1 MSPKDESGNS
11 WIKNSFGKI
20 VSKDNIDSYIEE
32 LDLDSAKE
40 NVTSILNHK
49 KLVDDNKASWQDYFD
64 TCKDGNE
71 YIIDTIK
78 NTDDLSKLTGEDL
91 VAANQ
96 EARASAIAHNEALKQ
111 QTLGAKAAEL
121 GMKALAMAGNMLL
134 SFAASFVVSKV
145 AEKLYATATAAKT
158 AKENSESLATSLSKM
173 QSEYAE
179 NSSKIDELSKK
190 YDELSSGVNDAG
202 LNVSLT
208 SSQYDEYKS
217 VIKQLSEIMPEL
229 TTRFNEQGE
238 AIGFVGGK
246 LKDTKKK
253 YQEYRQDQAINFLGE
268 GKDGKTYDDI
278 VDNLNNQEELGVGQ
292 TLASVFSNLFNSKKG
307 AIESMSN
314 KEKIDKIDKIVD
326 VYNKSANSKE
336 AYDSILENG
345 DISFLSGLL
354 DKSKGEIDD
363 LKDDESKFKDLI
375 KDLVNERKILSSSL
389 ESSANS
395 TKLAMVEVAN
405 SDDEYWSDKLGDT
418 GRSYVSSVLSGIS
431 YDFLNEEELN
441 TKKSQQSFV
450 TNLIDTI
457 KNNKGNV
464 NEAFASL
471 FELNLDDMNID
482 DAREKIQQYC
492 SIIAEVL
499 EISLPQAQ
507 ELLGYDAFFGTAEN
521 YDKVVAYATDGSYKS
536 AKDVKNSKGFD
547 EKQILD
553 LMDKYSI
560 NSDEEIDNFRELLE
574 KSNTISELES
584 KLANK
589 TTSSFKSFKEA
600 WADLDIASEDSGMK
614 DTKQDL
620 LDLAEAGKLTE
631 KTFKEVSGSDTFLD
645 EIGISSKEAVDN
657 INHLVESTKQLSSM
671 KTGISSIREAY
682 STRKDNK
689 NKLGADT
696 LSSMY
701 DTLGIDDWSDK
712 DKKVWTEYKNAAE
725 DTSVSMDE
733 FKKKQDALATSFV
746 NTGNYLGGI
755 TKQSK
760 ERYVAMLKEMGIINA
775 EEVATKAL
783 EVKTKTLKET
793 KDKLGISSKELKSI
807 NLEEADALDDLNLSA
822 EDAGKALYD
831 YMIQKIQCGDIKL
844 DTATECANLYNLALK
859 AGIATN
865 KLRELLNAQIQY
877 NTYERV
883 SSNVKGLQDVINSA
897 DDENKKIT
905 FTTADGDVKEFKN
918 KQSATNQLKGWGTVA
933 KNAKSRAEE
942 NVKKFNKK
950 NKVNLDVDVQTQ
962 KGSSKDKDKNSSSK
976 DKSKST
982 QVIDWI
988 ERRLNRLNSTID
1000 YTTSKLQNMF
1010 TIKQKS
1016 NEIDKQIKTSTKL
1029 INAYGIA
1036 ADKYKKKANQVAKP
1050 STKTVTNSKGKKKKK
1065 KVSGL
1070 SDGLIKNI
1078 QNGKL
1083 KSKSLSKLIATYGED
1098 TAEKIQS
1105 YQDYWD
1111 KYQDALKN
1119 KQDEIAKKRQYQID
1133 QIQLDI
1139 DNSSEISAINDA
1151 KKENAKSANE
1161 KNSILNNEINNLGK
1175 YYEYQKKLVQIQYGK
1190 KSEKA
1195 LNELARLE
1203 EERKKK
1209 LNDIAIEQHQNTVDE
1224 LNRNNDSLEAQKQN
1238 LKTAVEKN
1246 AVIEQQKPIVEKTYA
1261 EQIAI
1266 AKLQYGNNSDEVKK
1280 LQEEQKSK
1288 LNDLAIEQHQN
1299 IVDELDRNNEALEA
1313 QKQNLKT
1320 ASEKNAIVDQQ
1331 KAIAQ
1336 QTYAEQ
1342 IEIAKLQYGDG
1353 SDEVK
1358 KLQEEQ
1364 KSKLADFENEKFENI
1379 QTEYGNWLDMIQ
1391 ARIDGL
1397 DGSISIVEA
1406 KGITA
1411 TQGLYQGKV
1420 AVEKENLSTLQA
1432 EKAALEEQHKST
1444 EVGTALWYSQEKT
1457 LNDVSTAIINA
1468 QKNMIEYRKS
1478 IREANDQVLELK
1490 KSFITLGNIY
1500 LDNFEK
1506 YLSRYSLT
1514 DEDTGGL
1521 TDKGVTALGVYRKQ
1535 SISAGEQQKIDM
1547 DKLNEIEDII
1557 TRYNIYDDT
1566 QKKILLDANN
1576 YDSFAQ
1582 VKEDYEKYAQAVQ
1595 DDISNRIS
1603 AEENIINLMKERY
1616 NAELSYIQKLID
1628 DRKQQLSDE
1637 KDLYDYQKSIQEKVD
1652 NISLLQK
1659 QLDALRNDGSEEAMQ
1674 RRNNIQDQLDNAK
1687 EDLMDVEYDKYIS
1700 DQQNML
1706 DQLSEDYQNLIED
1719 LLKDVDTLLAEGNE
1733 IAKNN
1738 GKNFETAIN
1747 NFADKYN
1754 ETTFTNQQG
1763 DVAKIK
1769 DAVEKEQEDQKAANE
1784 VLSAIE
1790 KIGTVDLDGE
1800 GRKRLVDAENLYKSL
1815 TDAQRK
1821 IVDENPNGLELLNK
1835 KRQEWEALQ
1844 KPAPAP
1850 EPDPEP
1856 TPIIGD
1862 AASEVNPNYGADK
1875 VAANNSNGVIT
1886 KGLVESLVDK
1896 YGKKPGKKKTEYGIL
1911 NQYVWSK
1918 TKGKKIIP
1926 NEYFD
1931 NIRSGLGLSKTAS
1944 QNDIIKIMKQAGF
1957 SKGGIVETLS
1967 KVPGRNGDDGW
1978 ATLKRGEAILT
1989 PEQTKMFQ
1997 SMIKQMPVFTNAM
2010 DIFSSTKASAGV
2022 NNKPNSVSVGDINLT
2037 LDLPNVTNPES
2048 FIKEMQSNSR
2058 MRKVVQQ
2065 AVLDEVVGKGNLN
2078 IKRL

>member
-1 MSPKDESGNS
+1 MKQKAADAGKSVNDFKLTQEQVDTVMSGSS
-11 WIKNSFGKI
+11 
-20 VSKDNIDSYIEE
+20 
-32 LDLDSAKE
+32 DSAKSMVKGYNGAKVSVE
-40 NVTSILNHK
+40 ELGRSSI
-49 KLVDDNKASWQDYFD
+49 A
-64 TCKDGNE
+64 
-71 YIIDTIK
+71 
-78 NTDDLSKLTGEDL
+78 
-91 VAANQ
+91 
-96 EARASAIAHNEALKQ
+96 ASAGIKL
-111 QTLGAKAAEL
+111 LS
-121 GMKALAMAGNMLL
+121 MAGNMLL
-134 SFAASFVVSKV
+134 SFAVSFVISKI
-145 AEKLYATATAAKT
+145 AEKIYEVGTAATT
-158 AKENSESLATSLSKM
+158 AKENSESLASSLSKM

-253 YQEYRQDQAINFLGE
+253 YQEYQQNEAKKILSE
-268 GKDGKTYDDI
+268 GKDDKTYDDV
-278 VDNLNNQEELGVGQ
+278 VDNFNNQKTEKSAWEQ
-292 TLASVFSNLFNSKKG
+292 TATNIMATFSDDAKLEM
-307 AIESMSN
+307 ISN
-314 KEKIDKIDKIVD
+314 QDKIDNLQKIID
-326 VYNKSANSKE
+326 IYNYTDKDKAVEKIKELFLSSDGFGKNGETFTAMTELVGKNLEEIGNLNSSKLEEFIGNLISIQESLRTDQDNSANAVREMMRTDALSK
-336 AYDSILENG
+336 
-345 DISFLSGLL
+345 
-354 DKSKGEIDD
+354 
-363 LKDDESKFKDLI
+363 
-375 KDLVNERKILSSSL
+375 
-389 ESSANS
+389 
-395 TKLAMVEVAN
+395 
-405 SDDEYWSDKLGDT
+405 DEYWSDKLGDT
-418 GRSYVSSVLSGIS
+418 GRSYVNSVLSGIS

-441 TKKSQQSFV
+441 TKEGQQSFV
-450 TNLIDTI
+450 TNLINTI

-600 WADLDIASEDSGMK
+600 WADLDTASEDSGMK

-645 EIGISSKEAVDN
+645 EIGISSKKAIDN

-671 KTGISSIREAY
+671 KTGISSITSAY
-682 STRKDNK
+682 DEKKDSND
-689 NKLGADT
+689 NRVGVDT

-701 DTLGIDDWSDK
+701 DTLGVSEWTKPDLEVWEQY
-712 DKKVWTEYKNAAE
+712 KKVASDSKSTLKDLKTA
-725 DTSVSMDE
+725 
-733 FKKKQDALATSFV
+733 QDNLATSFV
-746 NTGNYLGGI
+746 NSDNYLSNI
-755 TKQSK
+755 T
-760 ERYVAMLKEMGIINA
+760 EDTYDYYVGLLKEMGVTNA
-775 EEVATKAL
+775 EEVATRAL
-783 EVKTKTLKET
+783 NQSKIDAKIATIDLAVATDGEV
-793 KDKLGISSKELKSI
+793 SSLANYI
-807 NLEEADALDDLNLSA
+807 TALDDSSNSLAYYTLQKQITNNNALDSSKSIENL
-822 EDAGKALYD
+822 KALAE
-831 YMIQKIQCGDIKL
+831 QCGITGEAIALMSSMAANMKQVEEYTTGSKKNDQHAGDVITNANSELTGQKKRLNKVIK
-844 DTATECANLYNLALK
+844 
-859 AGIATN
+859 
-865 KLRELLNAQIQY
+865 Q
-877 NTYERV
+877 
-883 SSNVKGLQDVINSA
+883 NVKTGVGTKIKTSGGNQD
-897 DDENKKIT
+897 K
-905 FTTADGDVKEFKN
+905 
-918 KQSATNQLKGWGTVA
+918 
-933 KNAKSRAEE
+933 
-942 NVKKFNKK
+942 
-950 NKVNLDVDVQTQ
+950 
-962 KGSSKDKDKNSSSK
+962 KDKNSSSK

-1036 ADKYKKKANQVAKP
+1036 ADKYKKKANQVAKS

-1070 SDGLIKNI
+1070 SDTLIKNI

-1098 TAEKIQS
+1098 TAGKIQS

-1133 QIQLDI
+1133 KEQIYVDK
-1139 DNSSEISAINDA
+1139 ADA
-1151 KKENAKSANE
+1151 KYNKNEALKENAKSAAE
-1161 KNSILNNEINNLGK
+1161 KNTILKDERENLKDSYKHQIEIAKINK
-1175 YYEYQKKLVQIQYGK
+1175 DKVEQ
-1190 KSEKA
+1190 
-1195 LNELARLE
+1195 ARLNAE
-1203 EERKKK
+1203 LQKK
-1209 LNDIAIEQHQNTVDE
+1209 LNDIAIEQHQNV
-1224 LNRNNDSLEAQKQN
+1224 
-1238 LKTAVEKN
+1238 
-1246 AVIEQQKPIVEKTYA
+1246 
-1261 EQIAI
+1261 
-1266 AKLQYGNNSDEVKK
+1266 
-1280 LQEEQKSK
+1280 
-1288 LNDLAIEQHQN
+1288 
-1299 IVDELDRNNEALEA
+1299 VDELDRNNDALEA

-1391 ARIDGL
+1391 SRIDGL

-1444 EVGTALWYSQEKT
+1444 EVGTALWYSQEKS
-1457 LNDVSTAIINA
+1457 LNDVSTAITNA
-1468 QKNMIEYRKS
+1468 QKNMIEYRNS
-1478 IREANDQVLELK
+1478 IREANDKVLELK
-1490 KSFITLGNIY
+1490 KSFIDLGNIY

-1521 TDKGVTALGVYRKQ
+1521 TDKGVATLGIYRKQ

-1557 TRYNIYDDT
+1557 ARYNIYDDT
-1566 QKKILLDANN
+1566 QKKILLETNN

-1637 KDLYDYQKSIQEKVD
+1637 KDLHDYQKSIQEKVD

-1674 RRNNIQDQLDNAK
+1674 RRNNIQDQLDNSK
-1687 EDLMDVEYDKYIS
+1687 EDLTDVEYDKYIS

-1706 DQLSEDYQNLIED
+1706 DKLSEDYQNLIED
-1719 LLKDVDTLLAEGNE
+1719 LLQDVDTLLNEGNE

-1738 GKNFETAIN
+1738 GDKFEKAIN
-1747 NFADKYN
+1747 GFTEKYGQ
-1754 ETTFTNQQG
+1754 TPFTQQQI
-1763 DVAKIK
+1763 DVAAIK
-1769 DAVEKEQEDQKAANE
+1769 TAVEKEQKDQDAANE

-1790 KIGTVDLDGE
+1790 KIGTVDLNGE
-1800 GRKRLVDAENLYKSL
+1800 GRGRLVNAENLYKSL

-1821 IVDENPNGLELLNK
+1821 IVDENPNGLTLLQKKQQEWVALQAPTQTSIPTSQPSSTPQQSATEAKRAEERKNQQKAQFEQLIKNTYWQNAKYGTKKLFKDNGKETDYTKVQKKIAKNYKRDDFKYVNADWIKEVCKRLGIAQSAGSLLN
-1835 KRQEWEALQ
+1835 
-1844 KPAPAP
+1844 
-1850 EPDPEP
+1850 
-1856 TPIIGD
+1856 
-1862 AASEVNPNYGADK
+1862 YM
-1875 VAANNSNGVIT
+1875 NGI
-1886 KGLVESLVDK
+1886 
-1896 YGKKPGKKKTEYGIL
+1896 
-1911 NQYVWSK
+1911 
-1918 TKGKKIIP
+1918 
-1926 NEYFD
+1926 
-1931 NIRSGLGLSKTAS
+1931 
-1944 QNDIIKIMKQAGF
+1944 GF

-1978 ATLKRGEAILT
+1978 ATLQRGEAILT

-2010 DIFSSTKASAGV
+2010 DIFSSTKSSTGV

-2037 LDLPNVTNPES
+2037 LDLPNVTDSES

-2065 AVLDEVVGKGNLN
+2065 AVLDEVVGKGNFN

>member
-1 MSPKDESGNS
+1 MAVQYD
-11 WIKNSFGKI
+11 
-20 VSKDNIDSYIEE
+20 
-32 LDLDSAKE
+32 KE
-40 NVTSILNHK
+40 NGWS
-49 KLVDDNKASWQDYFD
+49 
-64 TCKDGNE
+64 G
-71 YIIDTIK
+71 IIVDTIK
-78 NTDDLSKLTGEDL
+78 AKKGIVELSDEFKKFQETASSKNWNFEYFYNSHSRDEIEQWIGKLDLSDESLKKFLKDWDGSGDI
-91 VAANQ
+91 Q
-96 EARASAIAHNEALKQ
+96 EAFTAHMKKSTEGLTLFQRA
-111 QTLGAKAAEL
+111 GKAA
-121 GMKALAMAGNMLL
+121 GTAMKTFGA
-134 SFAASFVVSKV
+134 
-145 AEKLYATATAAKT
+145 
-158 AKENSESLATSLSKM
+158 
-173 QSEYAE
+173 
-179 NSSKIDELSKK
+179 
-190 YDELSSGVNDAG
+190 
-202 LNVSLT
+202 
-208 SSQYDEYKS
+208 
-217 VIKQLSEIMPEL
+217 
-229 TTRFNEQGE
+229 
-238 AIGFVGGK
+238 
-246 LKDTKKK
+246 
-253 YQEYRQDQAINFLGE
+253 
-268 GKDGKTYDDI
+268 
-278 VDNLNNQEELGVGQ
+278 
-292 TLASVFSNLFNSKKG
+292 TLASMGVAWLAGEVISLVITGLDHLANATKYEKQALEDATETAKKY
-307 AIESMSN
+307 ADQIKTT
-314 KEKIDKIDKIVD
+314 KEENEK
-326 VYNKSANSKE
+326 NAKSANNIAEKYAKLAQGVDVNTNKNKFLSNDDYKE
-336 AYDSILENG
+336 FLNLNKQLADLFPTLTKGYDENG
-345 DISFLSGLL
+345 NAILGLSGGVDTVTESIRKLVEQQERL
-354 DKSKGEIDD
+354 AKQD
-363 LKDDESKFKDLI
+363 LKDSLEKYVNGDDDSKGQLKVIEGQKKKVDDLNEQMKSTKNIYDSLMNGKTVDNQNGIGASIFNQILDGTDIDQTKIDFESLYGDGRTIDFSKLELSEDEKRQITESWETI
-375 KDLVNERKILSSSL
+375 YTDLVSESETASSELDNNNKELSQQMMVWVEDLDFYKKNQSLQTPLMDLVQNVDWASLGLTDYNQVKSYIQKNILTPLQTACKDPDTKNKIL
-389 ESSANS
+389 
-395 TKLAMVEVAN
+395 T
-405 SDDEYWSDKLGDT
+405 
-418 GRSYVSSVLSGIS
+418 SY
-431 YDFLNEEELN
+431 
-441 TKKSQQSFV
+441 
-450 TNLIDTI
+450 
-457 KNNKGNV
+457 
-464 NEAFASL
+464 ASL
-471 FELNLDDMNID
+471 FSIDFSKMSFKEANKKIQELFKNIILAMNPDATKEEIQKKMLDMYQSFGFGDYDKSTVNMKNSLETITKGNADDFEKLTNYTKSFNQEQVQAWLSATNGAKSAD
-482 DAREKIQQYC
+482 DAIK
-492 SIIAEVL
+492 
-499 EISLPQAQ
+499 
-507 ELLGYDAFFGTAEN
+507 
-521 YDKVVAYATDGSYKS
+521 KYKTS
-536 AKDVKNSKGFD
+536 
-547 EKQILD
+547 
-553 LMDKYSI
+553 
-560 NSDEEIDNFRELLE
+560 LE
-574 KSNTISELES
+574 KFQ
-584 KLANK
+584 K
-589 TTSSFKSFKEA
+589 SSFKSFKEA
-600 WADLDIASEDSGMK
+600 WADLDKVSDDSDMK
-614 DTKQDL
+614 DTKKEL
-620 LDLAEAGKLTE
+620 LELAEAGKLTE
-631 KTFKEVSGSDTFLD
+631 KTFKEVSGSDTFLN
-645 EIGISSKEAVDN
+645 EIGISSKKAIDN

-701 DTLGIDDWSDK
+701 DTLGIKDWSDK

-760 ERYVAMLKEMGIINA
+760 ERYVAMLKEMGVINA

-783 EVKTKTLKET
+783 ETKEKTLKEA

-807 NLEEADALDDLNLSA
+807 NLEEADALDDLDLSA
-822 EDAGKALYD
+822 DGAAKALYD
-831 YMIQKIQCGDIKL
+831 YMIQKIQCGKIKL
-844 DTATECANLYNLALK
+844 DTATECTNLYNLALK
-859 AGIATN
+859 AGIAAS

-897 DDENKKIT
+897 DDENKEIT
-905 FTTADGDVKEFKN
+905 FTTADGDVKKFKN

-933 KNAKSRAEE
+933 KNAKSRAEK
-942 NVKKFNKK
+942 NVEKFNKK
-950 NKVNLDVDVQTQ
+950 NKVNLSIQTQ
-962 KGSSKDKDKNSSSK
+962 KGSGKDKKDKNSSSK

-1036 ADKYKKKANQVAKP
+1036 ADKYKKKANQVVKP
-1050 STKTVTNSKGKKKKK
+1050 STKTIANSKGKKKKK

-1070 SDGLIKNI
+1070 SDTLIKNI
-1078 QNGKL
+1078 QNGRLKGKKL
-1083 KSKSLSKLIATYGED
+1083 SDLIATYGED

-1133 QIQLDI
+1133 KEQIYVDK
-1139 DNSSEISAINDA
+1139 ADA
-1151 KKENAKSANE
+1151 KYNKNEALKENAKSASE
-1161 KNSILNNEINNLGK
+1161 KNTILKDEGENLKDSYKHQIEIAKINK
-1175 YYEYQKKLVQIQYGK
+1175 DKVEQ
-1190 KSEKA
+1190 
-1195 LNELARLE
+1195 ARLNAE
-1203 EERKKK
+1203 LQKK
-1209 LNDIAIEQHQNTVDE
+1209 LNDIAIEQYQNV
-1224 LNRNNDSLEAQKQN
+1224 
-1238 LKTAVEKN
+1238 
-1246 AVIEQQKPIVEKTYA
+1246 
-1261 EQIAI
+1261 
-1266 AKLQYGNNSDEVKK
+1266 
-1280 LQEEQKSK
+1280 
-1288 LNDLAIEQHQN
+1288 
-1299 IVDELDRNNEALEA
+1299 VDELDRNNDALEA

-1342 IEIAKLQYGDG
+1342 IEIAKLQYGVG

-1379 QTEYGNWLDMIQ
+1379 QTEYSNWLDMIQ

-1411 TQGLYQGKV
+1411 TQGLYQGK
-1420 AVEKENLSTLQA
+1420 ADIEKENLSTLQA

-1444 EVGTALWYSQEKT
+1444 EVGTALWYSQEKS
-1457 LNDVSTAIINA
+1457 LNDVSTAITNA
-1468 QKNMIEYRKS
+1468 QKNMIEYRNS
-1478 IREANDQVLELK
+1478 IREANDKVLELK
-1490 KSFITLGNIY
+1490 KSFIDLGNIY

-1521 TDKGVTALGVYRKQ
+1521 TDKGVATLGIYRKQ

-1547 DKLNEIEDII
+1547 DRLNEIEDII
-1557 TRYNIYDDT
+1557 ARYNIYDDT
-1566 QKKILLDANN
+1566 QKKILLEANN

-1595 DDISNRIS
+1595 DDISNRIT

-1674 RRNNIQDQLDNAK
+1674 KRNSIQDQLDNAK

-1719 LLKDVDTLLAEGNE
+1719 LLKDVDTLLNEGNE
-1733 IAKNN
+1733 IARNN
-1738 GKNFETAIN
+1738 GDKFEKAIN
-1747 NFADKYN
+1747 GFTEKYG
-1754 ETTFTNQQG
+1754 ETPFTQQQI
-1763 DVAKIK
+1763 DVAAIK
-1769 DAVEKEQEDQKAANE
+1769 NAIEKEQYNQEEENRRKEEDRKLQEQLAEDKKVKEAAEANTTT
-1784 VLSAIE
+1784 
-1790 KIGTVDLDGE
+1790 TV
-1800 GRKRLVDAENLYKSL
+1800 VS
-1815 TDAQRK
+1815 TPQ
-1821 IVDENPNGLELLNK
+1821 PS
-1835 KRQEWEALQ
+1835 Q
-1844 KPAPAP
+1844 
-1850 EPDPEP
+1850 
-1856 TPIIGD
+1856 TPISSSIQSATITSGT
-1862 AASEVNPNYGADK
+1862 GADQ
-1875 VAANNSNGVIT
+1875 VAVKNSNGVIT
-1886 KGLVESLVDK
+1886 KGLVKSLVDK
-1896 YGKKPGKKKTEYGIL
+1896 YGKKPSKKKTEYGIL

-1931 NIRSGLGLSKTAS
+1931 NIKSGLGLSKTAS

-1978 ATLKRGEAILT
+1978 VTLKRGEAILT

-2010 DIFSSTKASAGV
+2010 DIFSSTKSSTGV

-2037 LDLPNVTNPES
+2037 FDLPNVTDSES

-2065 AVLDEVVGKGNLN
+2065 AVLDEVVGKGNFN

>member
-1 MSPKDESGNS
+1 MKQKAADAGKSVNDFKLTQEQVDTVMSGSS
-11 WIKNSFGKI
+11 
-20 VSKDNIDSYIEE
+20 
-32 LDLDSAKE
+32 DSAKSMVKGYNGAKVSVE
-40 NVTSILNHK
+40 ELGRSSI
-49 KLVDDNKASWQDYFD
+49 A
-64 TCKDGNE
+64 
-71 YIIDTIK
+71 
-78 NTDDLSKLTGEDL
+78 
-91 VAANQ
+91 
-96 EARASAIAHNEALKQ
+96 ASAGIKL
-111 QTLGAKAAEL
+111 LS
-121 GMKALAMAGNMLL
+121 MAGNMLL
-134 SFAASFVVSKV
+134 SFAVSFVISKI
-145 AEKLYATATAAKT
+145 AEKIYEVGTAATT
-158 AKENSESLATSLSKM
+158 AKENSESLASSLSKM

-253 YQEYRQDQAINFLGE
+253 YQEYQQNEAKKILSE
-268 GKDGKTYDDI
+268 GKDDKTYDDV
-278 VDNLNNQEELGVGQ
+278 VDNFNNQKTEKTGFKKAVAED
-292 TLASVFSNLFNSKKG
+292 LAMVSKDARANLLS
-307 AIESMSN
+307 SS
-314 KEKIDKIDKIVD
+314 DKIDIIQQIVNAYNSSKNKDEATDKINELFS
-326 VYNKSANSKE
+326 YNN
-336 AYDSILENG
+336 DFGGGSIYTTAIYELIGKN
-345 DISFLSGLL
+345 
-354 DKSKGEIDD
+354 KGEISD
-363 LKDDESKFKDLI
+363 LNSSELKEFIGNLISIQESLRTDQDNSANAVREMMQVDAISKDD
-375 KDLVNERKILSSSL
+375 
-389 ESSANS
+389 
-395 TKLAMVEVAN
+395 
-405 SDDEYWSDKLGDT
+405 YWSDKLGDS

-441 TKKSQQSFV
+441 TKESQQSFV

-457 KNNKGNV
+457 KNNKENV

-482 DAREKIQQYC
+482 DSREKIQQYC
-492 SIIAEVL
+492 SIIAKVL
-499 EISLPQAQ
+499 KISLPQVQ

-536 AKDVKNSKGFD
+536 VKDVKDSKGFD

-553 LMDKYSI
+553 LIDKYSI
-560 NSDEEIDNFRELLE
+560 NSDEEIDNFKELLE
-574 KSNTISELES
+574 NSNTISELES

-600 WADLDIASEDSGMK
+600 WADLDKVSDDSDMK
-614 DTKQDL
+614 DTKKEL
-620 LDLAEAGKLTE
+620 LELAEAGKLTE
-631 KTFKEVSGSDTFLD
+631 KTFKKVSGSDTFLN
-645 EIGISSKEAVDN
+645 EIGISSKKAVDN

-701 DTLGIDDWSDK
+701 DTLGINDWSDK

-760 ERYVAMLKEMGIINA
+760 ERYVAMLKEMGVINA

-783 EVKTKTLKET
+783 ETKAKTLKET

-807 NLEEADALDDLNLSA
+807 NLEEADALDDLDLSA
-822 EDAGKALYD
+822 DGAKKALYD
-831 YMIQKIQCGDIKL
+831 YMIQKIQCGNIKL
-844 DTATECANLYNLALK
+844 DTATECTNLYNLALK
-859 AGIATN
+859 AGIAAN
-865 KLRELLNAQIQY
+865 KLRELLNAQISY

-883 SSNVKGLQDVINSA
+883 SSNVKGLQDVINSS
-897 DDENKKIT
+897 DDENKEIT
-905 FTTADGDVKEFKN
+905 FTTADGDVKKFKN

-933 KNAKSRAEE
+933 KNAKSRAEK
-942 NVKKFNKK
+942 NVEKFKK
-950 NKVNLDVDVQTQ
+950 NKVNLGVDVQAQ
-962 KGSSKDKDKNSSSK
+962 KGSGKDKKDKNSSSK

-1029 INAYGIA
+1029 IKSYGIA
-1036 ADKYKKKANQVAKP
+1036 ADKYKKKANQVAKS

-1070 SDGLIKNI
+1070 SNRLIKNI
-1078 QNGKL
+1078 QNGSRLKGKKL
-1083 KSKSLSKLIATYGED
+1083 SDLIATYGED

-1119 KQDEIAKKRQYQID
+1119 KQDEIAKRRQYKID
-1133 QIQLDI
+1133 KEQNYVDK
-1139 DNSSEISAINDA
+1139 ADA
-1151 KKENAKSANE
+1151 KYNKNEALKENAKSASE
-1161 KNSILNNEINNLGK
+1161 KNIILKNERENLKDSYKHQIEIAKINK
-1175 YYEYQKKLVQIQYGK
+1175 DKVEQ
-1190 KSEKA
+1190 
-1195 LNELARLE
+1195 ARLNAE
-1203 EERKKK
+1203 LQKK
-1209 LNDIAIEQHQNTVDE
+1209 LNDI
-1224 LNRNNDSLEAQKQN
+1224 
-1238 LKTAVEKN
+1238 
-1246 AVIEQQKPIVEKTYA
+1246 
-1261 EQIAI
+1261 
-1266 AKLQYGNNSDEVKK
+1266 
-1280 LQEEQKSK
+1280 
-1288 LNDLAIEQHQN
+1288 AIEQHQN

-1320 ASEKNAIVDQQ
+1320 ASEKNSIVEQQ
-1331 KAIAQ
+1331 KVIAQ

-1342 IEIAKLQYGDG
+1342 IEIAKLQYGVG

-1379 QTEYGNWLDMIQ
+1379 QTEYSNWLDMIQ
-1391 ARIDGL
+1391 SRIDGL

-1432 EKAALEEQHKST
+1432 EKVALEEQHKST
-1444 EVGTALWYSQEKT
+1444 EVGTALWYSQEKS
-1457 LNDVSTAIINA
+1457 LNDVSTAITNA
-1468 QKNMIEYRKS
+1468 QKNMIEYRNS
-1478 IREANDQVLELK
+1478 IREANDKVLELK
-1490 KSFITLGNIY
+1490 KSFIDLGNIY

-1506 YLSRYSLT
+1506 YLSRYALT

-1521 TDKGVTALGVYRKQ
+1521 TDKGVTALGIYRKQ

-1557 TRYNIYDDT
+1557 ARYNIYDDT
-1566 QKKILLDANN
+1566 QKKILLEANN

-1595 DDISNRIS
+1595 DDISNRIT

-1674 RRNNIQDQLDNAK
+1674 RRNSIQDQLDNAK

-1733 IAKNN
+1733 IAANN
-1738 GKNFETAIN
+1738 GDKFEKAIN
-1747 NFADKYN
+1747 AFTEKYG
-1754 ETTFTNQQG
+1754 ETPFTQQQI
-1763 DVAKIK
+1763 DVAAIK
-1769 DAVEKEQEDQKAANE
+1769 NAVEKEQYNQEEENRRKEEDRKLQEQLAEDKKVKEAAEANTTT
-1784 VLSAIE
+1784 
-1790 KIGTVDLDGE
+1790 TV
-1800 GRKRLVDAENLYKSL
+1800 VS
-1815 TDAQRK
+1815 TPQPS
-1821 IVDENPNGLELLNK
+1821 I
-1835 KRQEWEALQ
+1835 
-1844 KPAPAP
+1844 
-1850 EPDPEP
+1850 
-1856 TPIIGD
+1856 TPISSSIQSATITSGT
-1862 AASEVNPNYGADK
+1862 GADQ
-1875 VAANNSNGVIT
+1875 VAAKNSNGVIT

-1896 YGKKPGKKKTEYGIL
+1896 YGKKPSKKKSEYGTL

-1944 QNDIIKIMKQAGF
+1944 QNDIVKIMKQAGF

-2010 DIFSSTKASAGV
+2010 DIFSSTKSSTGV

-2037 LDLPNVTNPES
+2037 LDLPNVTDSES

-2065 AVLDEVVGKGNLN
+2065 AVLDEVVGKGNFN

>member
-1 MSPKDESGNS
+1 MKQKAADAGKSVNDFKLTQEQVDTVMSGSS
-11 WIKNSFGKI
+11 
-20 VSKDNIDSYIEE
+20 
-32 LDLDSAKE
+32 DSAKSMVKGYNGAKVSVE
-40 NVTSILNHK
+40 ELGRSSI
-49 KLVDDNKASWQDYFD
+49 A
-64 TCKDGNE
+64 
-71 YIIDTIK
+71 
-78 NTDDLSKLTGEDL
+78 
-91 VAANQ
+91 
-96 EARASAIAHNEALKQ
+96 ASAGIKL
-111 QTLGAKAAEL
+111 LS
-121 GMKALAMAGNMLL
+121 MAGNMLL
-134 SFAASFVVSKV
+134 SFAVSFVISKI
-145 AEKLYATATAAKT
+145 AEKIYEVGTAATT
-158 AKENSESLATSLSKM
+158 AKENSESLASSLSKM

-253 YQEYRQDQAINFLGE
+253 YQEYQQNEAKKILSE
-268 GKDGKTYDDI
+268 GKDDKTYDDV
-278 VDNLNNQEELGVGQ
+278 VDNFNNQKTEKTGFKKAVAED
-292 TLASVFSNLFNSKKG
+292 LAMVSKDARANLLS
-307 AIESMSN
+307 SS
-314 KEKIDKIDKIVD
+314 DKIDIIQQIVNAYNSSKNKDEATDKINELFS
-326 VYNKSANSKE
+326 YNN
-336 AYDSILENG
+336 DFGGGSIYTTAIYELIGKN
-345 DISFLSGLL
+345 
-354 DKSKGEIDD
+354 KGEISD
-363 LKDDESKFKDLI
+363 LNSSELKEFIGNLISIQESLRTDQDNSANAVREMMQVDAISKDD
-375 KDLVNERKILSSSL
+375 
-389 ESSANS
+389 
-395 TKLAMVEVAN
+395 
-405 SDDEYWSDKLGDT
+405 YWSDKLGDS

-441 TKKSQQSFV
+441 TKESQQSFV

-457 KNNKGNV
+457 KNNKENV

-482 DAREKIQQYC
+482 DSREKIQQYC
-492 SIIAEVL
+492 SIIAKVL
-499 EISLPQAQ
+499 KISLPQVQ

-536 AKDVKNSKGFD
+536 VKDVKDSKGFD

-553 LMDKYSI
+553 LIDKYSI
-560 NSDEEIDNFRELLE
+560 NSDEEIDNFKELLE
-574 KSNTISELES
+574 NSNTISELES

-600 WADLDIASEDSGMK
+600 WADLDKVSDDSDMK
-614 DTKQDL
+614 DTKKEL
-620 LDLAEAGKLTE
+620 LELAEAGKLTE
-631 KTFKEVSGSDTFLD
+631 KTFKKVSGSDTFLN
-645 EIGISSKEAVDN
+645 EIGISSKKAIDN

-701 DTLGIDDWSDK
+701 DTLGIKDWSDK

-760 ERYVAMLKEMGIINA
+760 ERYVAMLKEMGVINA

-783 EVKTKTLKET
+783 ETKEKTLKEA

-807 NLEEADALDDLNLSA
+807 NLEEADALDDLDLSA
-822 EDAGKALYD
+822 DGAAKALYD
-831 YMIQKIQCGDIKL
+831 YMIQKIQCGKIKL
-844 DTATECANLYNLALK
+844 DTATECTNLYNLALK
-859 AGIATN
+859 AGIAAS

-897 DDENKKIT
+897 DDENKEIT
-905 FTTADGDVKEFKN
+905 FTTADGDVKKFKN

-933 KNAKSRAEE
+933 KNAKSRAEK
-942 NVKKFNKK
+942 NVEKFNKK
-950 NKVNLDVDVQTQ
+950 NKVNLSIQTQ
-962 KGSSKDKDKNSSSK
+962 KGSGKDKKDKNSSSK

-1036 ADKYKKKANQVAKP
+1036 ADKYKKKANQVAKS

-1070 SDGLIKNI
+1070 SDTLIKNI

-1098 TAEKIQS
+1098 TAGKIQS

-1133 QIQLDI
+1133 KEQIYVDK
-1139 DNSSEISAINDA
+1139 ADA
-1151 KKENAKSANE
+1151 KYNKNEALKENAKSAAE
-1161 KNSILNNEINNLGK
+1161 KNTILKDERENLKDSYKHQIEIAKINK
-1175 YYEYQKKLVQIQYGK
+1175 DKVEQ
-1190 KSEKA
+1190 
-1195 LNELARLE
+1195 ARLNAE
-1203 EERKKK
+1203 LQKK
-1209 LNDIAIEQHQNTVDE
+1209 LNDIAIEQHQNV
-1224 LNRNNDSLEAQKQN
+1224 
-1238 LKTAVEKN
+1238 
-1246 AVIEQQKPIVEKTYA
+1246 
-1261 EQIAI
+1261 
-1266 AKLQYGNNSDEVKK
+1266 
-1280 LQEEQKSK
+1280 
-1288 LNDLAIEQHQN
+1288 
-1299 IVDELDRNNEALEA
+1299 VDELDRNNDALEA

-1391 ARIDGL
+1391 SRIDGL

-1444 EVGTALWYSQEKT
+1444 EVGTALWYSQEKS
-1457 LNDVSTAIINA
+1457 LNDVSTAITNA
-1468 QKNMIEYRKS
+1468 QKNMIEYRNS
-1478 IREANDQVLELK
+1478 IREANDKVLELK
-1490 KSFITLGNIY
+1490 KSFIDLGNIY

-1521 TDKGVTALGVYRKQ
+1521 TDKGVATLGIYRKQ

-1557 TRYNIYDDT
+1557 ARYNIYDDT
-1566 QKKILLDANN
+1566 QKKILLETNN

-1674 RRNNIQDQLDNAK
+1674 RRNNIQDQLDNSK
-1687 EDLMDVEYDKYIS
+1687 EDLTDVEYDKYIS

-1706 DQLSEDYQNLIED
+1706 DKLSEDYQNLIED
-1719 LLKDVDTLLAEGNE
+1719 LLQDVDTLLNEGNE

-1738 GKNFETAIN
+1738 GDKFEKAIN
-1747 NFADKYN
+1747 GFTEKYGQ
-1754 ETTFTNQQG
+1754 TPFTQQQI
-1763 DVAKIK
+1763 DVAAIK
-1769 DAVEKEQEDQKAANE
+1769 TAVEKEQKDQDAANE

-1790 KIGTVDLDGE
+1790 KIGTVDLNGE
-1800 GRKRLVDAENLYKSL
+1800 GRGRLVNAENLYKSL

-1821 IVDENPNGLELLNK
+1821 IVDENPNGLTLLQKKQQEWVALQAPTQTSIPTSQPSSTPQQSATEAKRAEERKNQQKAQFEQLIKNTYWQNAKYGTKKLFKDNGKETDYTKVQKKIAKNYKRDDFKYVNADWIKEVCKRLGIAQSAGSLLN
-1835 KRQEWEALQ
+1835 
-1844 KPAPAP
+1844 
-1850 EPDPEP
+1850 
-1856 TPIIGD
+1856 
-1862 AASEVNPNYGADK
+1862 YM
-1875 VAANNSNGVIT
+1875 NGI
-1886 KGLVESLVDK
+1886 
-1896 YGKKPGKKKTEYGIL
+1896 
-1911 NQYVWSK
+1911 
-1918 TKGKKIIP
+1918 
-1926 NEYFD
+1926 
-1931 NIRSGLGLSKTAS
+1931 
-1944 QNDIIKIMKQAGF
+1944 GF

-1978 ATLKRGEAILT
+1978 ATLQRGEAILT

-2010 DIFSSTKASAGV
+2010 DIFSSTKSSTGV

-2037 LDLPNVTNPES
+2037 LDLPNVTDSES

-2065 AVLDEVVGKGNLN
+2065 AVLDEVVGKGNFN

>member
-1 MSPKDESGNS
+1 MIFKTFDSDKDTFSSKFGIFGKSFEDIGNRFKKVS
-11 WIKNSFGKI
+11 NELIATNDYTISNIANAWKNSSVKKDLSDKFIITKSDIQNKLKDLSVYDQDPSNILASLLNNKEKI
-20 VSKDNIDSYIEE
+20 EAGQK
-32 LDLDSAKE
+32 
-40 NVTSILNHK
+40 T
-49 KLVDDNKASWQDYFD
+49 WQDYFNCLKEGEKWQVKFVQEND
-64 TCKDGNE
+64 LTKVSLD
-71 YIIDTIK
+71 DVK
-78 NTDDLSKLTGEDL
+78 NAQN
-91 VAANQ
+91 AAKQ
-96 EARASAIAHNEALKQ
+96 SAIAYNNGLEQ
-111 QTLGAKAAEL
+111 MTLGAKAANVA
-121 GMKALAMAGNMLL
+121 MKGLAMAGNMLL
-134 SFAASFVVSKV
+134 SFAVSFVISKV
-145 AEKLYATATAAKT
+145 AEKIYEVGTAATK
-158 AKENSESLATSLSKM
+158 AKENSESLASSLSKM
-173 QSEYAE
+173 QSEYAD
-179 NSSKIDELSKK
+179 NSSKIEELSKK
-190 YDELSSGVNDAG
+190 YEELSSGVNDAG

-217 VIKQLSEIMPEL
+217 VIKQLSDLMPEL

-253 YQEYRQDQAINFLGE
+253 YQEYQQNEAKKILSE
-268 GKDGKTYDDI
+268 GKDDKTYDDVI
-278 VDNLNNQEELGVGQ
+278 NNFNNQNTEKSGFEHFA
-292 TLASVFSNLFNSKKG
+292 TNIMAAFSDDAKLEM
-307 AIESMSN
+307 ISN
-314 KEKIDKIDKIVD
+314 QDKIDNLQKIID
-326 VYNKSANSKE
+326 IYN
-336 AYDSILENG
+336 YT
-345 DISFLSGLL
+345 
-354 DKSKGEIDD
+354 DKDKAIE
-363 LKDDESKFKDLI
+363 KI
-375 KDLVNERKILSSSL
+375 KDLFLSSDGFSKNGETFTAMTEL
-389 ESSANS
+389 VGKNIKEISNLNSSELKEFIGHLISIQEFLRTNQDNSANAVREMMQVDAIS
-395 TKLAMVEVAN
+395 KDN
-405 SDDEYWSDKLGDT
+405 YWSDKLGDN

-441 TKKSQQSFV
+441 TKESQQSFV

-457 KNNKGNV
+457 KNNKENV

-471 FELNLDDMNID
+471 FKLNLDDMNID

-492 SIIAEVL
+492 SIIAKVL
-499 EISLPQAQ
+499 KISLPQVQ
-507 ELLGYDAFFGTAEN
+507 ELLGYDAFFRTAEN

-536 AKDVKNSKGFD
+536 AKDVKDSKGFD

-553 LMDKYSI
+553 LIDKYSI
-560 NSDEEIDNFRELLE
+560 NSDEEIDNFKELLE
-574 KSNTISELES
+574 NSNTISELES

-600 WADLDIASEDSGMK
+600 WADLDKVSDDSDMK
-614 DTKQDL
+614 DTKKEL
-620 LDLAEAGKLTE
+620 LELAEAGKLTE
-631 KTFKEVSGSDTFLD
+631 KTFKEVSGSDTFLS
-645 EIGISSKEAVDN
+645 EIGISSKKAIDN

-701 DTLGIDDWSDK
+701 DTLGIKDWSNK

-760 ERYVAMLKEMGIINA
+760 ERYVAMLKEMGVINA

-783 EVKTKTLKET
+783 ETKEKTLKEA

-807 NLEEADALDDLNLSA
+807 NLEEADALDDLDLSVKGA
-822 EDAGKALYD
+822 AKALYD
-831 YMIQKIQCGDIKL
+831 YMIQKIQCGKIKL
-844 DTATECANLYNLALK
+844 DTATECTNLYNLALK
-859 AGIATN
+859 AGIAAS

-897 DDENKKIT
+897 DDENKEIT
-905 FTTADGDVKEFKN
+905 FTTADGDVKKFKN

-933 KNAKSRAEE
+933 KNAKSRAEK
-942 NVKKFNKK
+942 NVEKFNKK
-950 NKVNLDVDVQTQ
+950 NKVNLSIQTQ
-962 KGSSKDKDKNSSSK
+962 KGSGKDKKDKNSSSK

-1029 INAYGIA
+1029 IKSYGIA
-1036 ADKYKKKANQVAKP
+1036 TDKYKKKANQVAKS

-1070 SDGLIKNI
+1070 SNRLIKNI
-1078 QNGKL
+1078 QNGSRLKGKKL
-1083 KSKSLSKLIATYGED
+1083 SDLIATYGED

-1119 KQDEIAKKRQYQID
+1119 KQDEIAKRRQYKID
-1133 QIQLDI
+1133 KEQNYVDKADEKYNKNEAL
-1139 DNSSEISAINDA
+1139 
-1151 KKENAKSANE
+1151 KENAKSASE
-1161 KNSILNNEINNLGK
+1161 KNIILKDERENLKDSYKHQIEIAKINK
-1175 YYEYQKKLVQIQYGK
+1175 DKVEQ
-1190 KSEKA
+1190 
-1195 LNELARLE
+1195 ARLNAE
-1203 EERKKK
+1203 LQKK
-1209 LNDIAIEQHQNTVDE
+1209 LNDI
-1224 LNRNNDSLEAQKQN
+1224 
-1238 LKTAVEKN
+1238 
-1246 AVIEQQKPIVEKTYA
+1246 
-1261 EQIAI
+1261 
-1266 AKLQYGNNSDEVKK
+1266 
-1280 LQEEQKSK
+1280 
-1288 LNDLAIEQHQN
+1288 AIEQHQN

-1320 ASEKNAIVDQQ
+1320 ASEKNSIVEQQ
-1331 KAIAQ
+1331 KVIAQ

-1342 IEIAKLQYGDG
+1342 IEIAKLQYGVG
-1353 SDEVK
+1353 SDKVK

-1379 QTEYGNWLDMIQ
+1379 QTEYSNWLDMIQ
-1391 ARIDGL
+1391 SRIDGL

-1432 EKAALEEQHKST
+1432 EKVALEEQHKST
-1444 EVGTALWYSQEKT
+1444 EVGTALWYSQEKS

-1468 QKNMIEYRKS
+1468 QKNMIEYRNS
-1478 IREANDQVLELK
+1478 IREANDKVLELK
-1490 KSFITLGNIY
+1490 KSFIDLGNIY

-1521 TDKGVTALGVYRKQ
+1521 TDKGVATLGIYRKQ

-1557 TRYNIYDDT
+1557 ARYNIYDDT
-1566 QKKILLDANN
+1566 QKKILLEANN
-1576 YDSFAQ
+1576 YDSFVQ

-1674 RRNNIQDQLDNAK
+1674 RRNNIQDQLDNSK
-1687 EDLMDVEYDKYIS
+1687 EDLTDVEYDKYIS

-1706 DQLSEDYQNLIED
+1706 DKLSEDYQNLIED
-1719 LLKDVDTLLAEGNE
+1719 LLQDVDTLLNEGNE

-1738 GKNFETAIN
+1738 GDKFEKAIN
-1747 NFADKYN
+1747 GFTEKYGQ
-1754 ETTFTNQQG
+1754 TPFTQQQI
-1763 DVAKIK
+1763 DVAAIK
-1769 DAVEKEQEDQKAANE
+1769 TAVEKEQKDQDTADE

-1790 KIGTVDLDGE
+1790 KIGTVDLNGE
-1800 GRKRLVDAENLYKSL
+1800 GRGRLVNAENLYNSL

-1821 IVDENPNGLELLNK
+1821 IVDENPNGLTLLQKKQQEWVALQAPTQTSIPTSQPSSTPQQSATEAKRAEERKNQQKAQFEQLIKKTYWKNSKYGTKKLFKDNGKETDYTKVQKKIAKNYKRDDFKYVNADWIKEVCKRLGIAQSAGSLLN
-1835 KRQEWEALQ
+1835 
-1844 KPAPAP
+1844 
-1850 EPDPEP
+1850 
-1856 TPIIGD
+1856 
-1862 AASEVNPNYGADK
+1862 YM
-1875 VAANNSNGVIT
+1875 NGI
-1886 KGLVESLVDK
+1886 
-1896 YGKKPGKKKTEYGIL
+1896 
-1911 NQYVWSK
+1911 
-1918 TKGKKIIP
+1918 
-1926 NEYFD
+1926 
-1931 NIRSGLGLSKTAS
+1931 
-1944 QNDIIKIMKQAGF
+1944 GF

-1997 SMIKQMPVFTNAM
+1997 SMIKQMPVFINAM
-2010 DIFSSTKASAGV
+2010 DIFSSTKSSTGV

-2037 LDLPNVTNPES
+2037 LDLPNVTDSES

-2065 AVLDEVVGKGNLN
+2065 AVLDEVVGKGNFN

>member
-1 MSPKDESGNS
+1 MDVSNLFHP
-11 WIKNSFGKI
+11 IKNIKSLFKERPISDEDLSSITKYNNLFDEMKQKAADAGKSTNDFKLTQEQ
-20 VSKDNIDSYIEE
+20 VNTVMSGAS
-32 LDLDSAKE
+32 DSAKAIVNGYDGARVSVE
-40 NVTSILNHK
+40 NLRRSSL
-49 KLVDDNKASWQDYFD
+49 
-64 TCKDGNE
+64 
-71 YIIDTIK
+71 
-78 NTDDLSKLTGEDL
+78 
-91 VAANQ
+91 
-96 EARASAIAHNEALKQ
+96 
-111 QTLGAKAAEL
+111 AAEL
-121 GMKALAMAGNMLL
+121 GIQALSTALNMAVTFLVSL
-134 SFAASFVVSKV
+134 VISKV
-145 AEKLYATATAAKT
+145 AEKIYEVGTAAKT
-158 AKENSESLATSLSKM
+158 AKENSKSLATSLSKM

-253 YQEYRQDQAINFLGE
+253 YQEYQQNEAKKILSE
-268 GKDGKTYDDI
+268 GKDDKTYDDV
-278 VDNLNNQEELGVGQ
+278 VDNFNNQKTEKSAWEQ
-292 TLASVFSNLFNSKKG
+292 TATNIMATFSDDAKLEM
-307 AIESMSN
+307 ISN
-314 KEKIDKIDKIVD
+314 QDKIDNLQKIID
-326 VYNKSANSKE
+326 IYNYTDKDKAVEKIKELFLSSDGFNKNGETFTAMTELVGKNLEEIGNLNSSKLEEFIGNLISIQESLRTDQDNSANAVREMMRTDALSK
-336 AYDSILENG
+336 
-345 DISFLSGLL
+345 
-354 DKSKGEIDD
+354 
-363 LKDDESKFKDLI
+363 
-375 KDLVNERKILSSSL
+375 
-389 ESSANS
+389 
-395 TKLAMVEVAN
+395 
-405 SDDEYWSDKLGDT
+405 DEYWSDKLGDT

-441 TKKSQQSFV
+441 TKESQQSFV
-450 TNLIDTI
+450 TNLIDII

-499 EISLPQAQ
+499 KISLPQAQ
-507 ELLGYDAFFGTAEN
+507 KLLGYGAFFGTAEN

-547 EKQILD
+547 EKKILG

-600 WADLDIASEDSGMK
+600 WADLDTVSDDSGMK

-760 ERYVAMLKEMGIINA
+760 ERYVTMLKEMGVINA

-783 EVKTKTLKET
+783 ETKAKTLKET

-807 NLEEADALDDLNLSA
+807 NLEEADALDDLNLSSDGA
-822 EDAGKALYD
+822 AKALYD
-831 YMIQKIQCGDIKL
+831 YMIQKIQCGNVKL
-844 DTATECANLYNLALK
+844 DTATECTNLYNLAIK
-859 AGIATN
+859 AGIAAN

-942 NVKKFNKK
+942 NIKKFNKK
-950 NKVNLDVDVQTQ
+950 NKVNLGVDVQTQ
-962 KGSSKDKDKNSSSK
+962 KGSGKDKDNSSSK

-1036 ADKYKKKANQVAKP
+1036 ADKYKKKANQVAK
-1050 STKTVTNSKGKKKKK
+1050 SSKKTVTNSKGKKKKK

-1070 SDGLIKNI
+1070 SDTLIKNI

-1083 KSKSLSKLIATYGED
+1083 KGKKLSDLIATYGED

-1119 KQDEIAKKRQYQID
+1119 KQDEIAKRRQYQMD

-1139 DNSSEISAINDA
+1139 DNFSEISTINDA

-1175 YYEYQKKLVQIQYGK
+1175 YYDSQKKLVQVQYGK

-1209 LNDIAIEQHQNTVDE
+1209 LNDIAIEQHQNV
-1224 LNRNNDSLEAQKQN
+1224 
-1238 LKTAVEKN
+1238 
-1246 AVIEQQKPIVEKTYA
+1246 
-1261 EQIAI
+1261 
-1266 AKLQYGNNSDEVKK
+1266 
-1280 LQEEQKSK
+1280 
-1288 LNDLAIEQHQN
+1288 
-1299 IVDELDRNNEALEA
+1299 VDELDRNNEALEA

-1320 ASEKNAIVDQQ
+1320 AFEKNAIVDQQ

-1342 IEIAKLQYGDG
+1342 IEIAKLQYGVG

-1379 QTEYGNWLDMIQ
+1379 QTEYNNWLDMIQ

-1411 TQGLYQGKV
+1411 TKDLYQGKV

-1444 EVGTALWYSQEKT
+1444 ETGTALWYSQEKT
-1457 LNDVSTAIINA
+1457 LNDVSTAITNA
-1468 QKNMIEYRKS
+1468 QKNMIEYRNS
-1478 IREANDQVLELK
+1478 IREANDKVLELK
-1490 KSFITLGNIY
+1490 KSFIDLGNIY

-1521 TDKGVTALGVYRKQ
+1521 TDKGVATLGIYRKQ

-1557 TRYNIYDDT
+1557 ARYNIYDDT
-1566 QKKILLDANN
+1566 QKKILLEANN

-1582 VKEDYEKYAQAVQ
+1582 VKEDYEKYVQAVQ
-1595 DDISNRIS
+1595 ADISNRIS

-1706 DQLSEDYQNLIED
+1706 DKLSEDYQNLIED
-1719 LLKDVDTLLAEGNE
+1719 LLKDVDTLLNEGNE

-1738 GKNFETAIN
+1738 GDKFEKAIN
-1747 NFADKYN
+1747 GFTEKYGQ
-1754 ETTFTNQQG
+1754 TPFTQQQV
-1763 DVAKIK
+1763 DVAAIK
-1769 DAVEKEQEDQKAANE
+1769 NAVEKEQKDQEAADE

-1790 KIGTVDLDGE
+1790 KIGTVDLNGE
-1800 GRKRLVDAENLYKSL
+1800 GRGRLVNAENLYNSL

-1821 IVDENPNGLELLNK
+1821 IVDENSNGLSLLQKKQQEWVALQTPTQTSTPTSQPSSTSQQSATEAKRAEERKNQQKAQFEQLIKNTYWQNAKYGTKKLFKDNGKETDYTKVQKKIAKNYKRDDFKYVNADWIKEVCKRLGITQSAGSLLN
-1835 KRQEWEALQ
+1835 
-1844 KPAPAP
+1844 
-1850 EPDPEP
+1850 
-1856 TPIIGD
+1856 
-1862 AASEVNPNYGADK
+1862 YM
-1875 VAANNSNGVIT
+1875 NGI
-1886 KGLVESLVDK
+1886 
-1896 YGKKPGKKKTEYGIL
+1896 
-1911 NQYVWSK
+1911 
-1918 TKGKKIIP
+1918 
-1926 NEYFD
+1926 
-1931 NIRSGLGLSKTAS
+1931 
-1944 QNDIIKIMKQAGF
+1944 GF

-2010 DIFSSTKASAGV
+2010 DIFSSTKSSAGL

-2037 LDLPNVTNPES
+2037 LDLPNVTDSES

-2065 AVLDEVVGKGNLN
+2065 AVLDEVVGKGNFN

>member
-1 MSPKDESGNS
+1 MDVSNLFHP
-11 WIKNSFGKI
+11 IKNIKSLFQERPISDEDLSSITKYNNLFDEMKQKAADAGKSTNDFKLTQEQ
-20 VSKDNIDSYIEE
+20 VNTVMSGAS
-32 LDLDSAKE
+32 DSAKAIVNGYDGARVSVE
-40 NVTSILNHK
+40 NLRRSSL
-49 KLVDDNKASWQDYFD
+49 
-64 TCKDGNE
+64 
-71 YIIDTIK
+71 
-78 NTDDLSKLTGEDL
+78 
-91 VAANQ
+91 
-96 EARASAIAHNEALKQ
+96 
-111 QTLGAKAAEL
+111 AAEL
-121 GMKALAMAGNMLL
+121 GIQALSTALNMAVTFLVSL
-134 SFAASFVVSKV
+134 AISKV

-217 VIKQLSEIMPEL
+217 VIKHLSEIMPEL

-441 TKKSQQSFV
+441 TKESQQSFV
-450 TNLIDTI
+450 TNLINTI

-499 EISLPQAQ
+499 KISLPQAQ
-507 ELLGYDAFFGTAEN
+507 KLLGYGAFFGTAEN

-547 EKQILD
+547 EKKILG

-600 WADLDIASEDSGMK
+600 WADLDTVSDDSGMK

-760 ERYVAMLKEMGIINA
+760 ERYVTMLKEMGVINA

-783 EVKTKTLKET
+783 ETKAKTLKET

-807 NLEEADALDDLNLSA
+807 NLEEADALDDLNLSSDGA
-822 EDAGKALYD
+822 AKALYD
-831 YMIQKIQCGDIKL
+831 YMIQKIQCGNVKL
-844 DTATECANLYNLALK
+844 DTATECTNLYNLAIK
-859 AGIATN
+859 AGIAAN

-942 NVKKFNKK
+942 NIKKFNKK
-950 NKVNLDVDVQTQ
+950 NKVNLGVDVQTQ
-962 KGSSKDKDKNSSSK
+962 KGFGKDKDNSSSK

-1036 ADKYKKKANQVAKP
+1036 ADKYKKKANQVAK
-1050 STKTVTNSKGKKKKK
+1050 SSKKTITNSKGKKKKK

-1070 SDGLIKNI
+1070 SDTLIKNI
-1078 QNGKL
+1078 QNGRLKGKKL
-1083 KSKSLSKLIATYGED
+1083 SDLIATYGED

-1133 QIQLDI
+1133 KEQIYVDK
-1139 DNSSEISAINDA
+1139 ADA
-1151 KKENAKSANE
+1151 KYNKNEALKENAKSAAE
-1161 KNSILNNEINNLGK
+1161 KNTILKDERENLKDSYKHQIEIAKINKNK
-1175 YYEYQKKLVQIQYGK
+1175 VEQ
-1190 KSEKA
+1190 
-1195 LNELARLE
+1195 ARLNAE
-1203 EERKKK
+1203 LQKK
-1209 LNDIAIEQHQNTVDE
+1209 LNDIAIEQHQNV
-1224 LNRNNDSLEAQKQN
+1224 
-1238 LKTAVEKN
+1238 
-1246 AVIEQQKPIVEKTYA
+1246 
-1261 EQIAI
+1261 
-1266 AKLQYGNNSDEVKK
+1266 
-1280 LQEEQKSK
+1280 
-1288 LNDLAIEQHQN
+1288 
-1299 IVDELDRNNEALEA
+1299 VDELDRSNEALEA

-1364 KSKLADFENEKFENI
+1364 NSKLADFENEKFENI

-1444 EVGTALWYSQEKT
+1444 EVGTALWYSQKKT
-1457 LNDVSTAIINA
+1457 LNDVSTAITNA
-1468 QKNMIEYRKS
+1468 QKNMIEYRNS
-1478 IREANDQVLELK
+1478 IREANDKVLELK
-1490 KSFITLGNIY
+1490 KSFIDLGNIY

-1521 TDKGVTALGVYRKQ
+1521 TDKGVATLGIYRKQ

-1557 TRYNIYDDT
+1557 ARYNIYDDT
-1566 QKKILLDANN
+1566 QKKILLEANN

-1674 RRNNIQDQLDNAK
+1674 KRNSIQDQLDNAK

-1706 DQLSEDYQNLIED
+1706 DKLSEDYQNLIED
-1719 LLKDVDTLLAEGNE
+1719 LLKDVDTLLNEGNE

-1738 GKNFETAIN
+1738 GDKFEKAIN
-1747 NFADKYN
+1747 AFTEKYGQ
-1754 ETTFTNQQG
+1754 TPFTQQQV
-1763 DVAKIK
+1763 DVAAIK
-1769 DAVEKEQEDQKAANE
+1769 NAVEKEQKDHEAADE

-1790 KIGTVDLDGE
+1790 KIGTVDLNGE
-1800 GRKRLVDAENLYKSL
+1800 GRGRLVNAENLYNSL

-1821 IVDENPNGLELLNK
+1821 IVNE
-1835 KRQEWEALQ
+1835 
-1844 KPAPAP
+1844 
-1850 EPDPEP
+1850 
-1856 TPIIGD
+1856 
-1862 AASEVNPNYGADK
+1862 
-1875 VAANNSNGVIT
+1875 NSNGLSLLQKKQQEWVALQTPTQTIT
-1886 KGLVESLVDK
+1886 SIPTSQPSSTSQQSATEAKRAEERKNQQKAQFEQLIKNTYWQNAK
-1896 YGKKPGKKKTEYGIL
+1896 YGTKKLFKDNVKETDY
-1911 NQYVWSK
+1911 
-1918 TKGKKIIP
+1918 TKVQKKIAKNYKRDDFKYVNADWIK
-1926 NEYFD
+1926 EVCK
-1931 NIRSGLGLSKTAS
+1931 RLGITQSAGSLL
-1944 QNDIIKIMKQAGF
+1944 NYMNGIGF

-2010 DIFSSTKASAGV
+2010 DIFSSTKSSTGV
-2022 NNKPNSVSVGDINLT
+2022 NNKPNSVSIGDINLT
-2037 LDLPNVTNPES
+2037 LDLPNVTDSES

-2065 AVLDEVVGKGNLN
+2065 AVLDEVVGKGNFN

>member
-1 MSPKDESGNS
+1 MDVSNLFHP
-11 WIKNSFGKI
+11 IKNIKSLFQERPISDEDLSSITKYNNLFDKMKQKAADAGKSTNDFKLTQEQ
-20 VSKDNIDSYIEE
+20 VNTVMSGAS
-32 LDLDSAKE
+32 DSAKAIVNGYDGARVSVE
-40 NVTSILNHK
+40 NLRRSSL
-49 KLVDDNKASWQDYFD
+49 
-64 TCKDGNE
+64 
-71 YIIDTIK
+71 
-78 NTDDLSKLTGEDL
+78 
-91 VAANQ
+91 
-96 EARASAIAHNEALKQ
+96 
-111 QTLGAKAAEL
+111 AAEL
-121 GMKALAMAGNMLL
+121 GIQALSTALNMAVTFLVSL
-134 SFAASFVVSKV
+134 AISKV
-145 AEKLYATATAAKT
+145 AEKIYEVGTAAKT

-173 QSEYAE
+173 QSEYAD
-179 NSSKIDELSKK
+179 NSSKIEELSKK
-190 YDELSSGVNDAG
+190 YEKLSSGVNDAG

-217 VIKQLSEIMPEL
+217 VIKQLSELMPEL

-375 KDLVNERKILSSSL
+375 KDLVNERKILSSSI

-405 SDDEYWSDKLGDT
+405 SDDEYWSDKLGDS

-441 TKKSQQSFV
+441 TKESQQSFV

-457 KNNKGNV
+457 KNNKENV

-492 SIIAEVL
+492 SIIAKVL
-499 EISLPQAQ
+499 KISLPQVQ

-536 AKDVKNSKGFD
+536 AKDVKDSKGFD

-553 LMDKYSI
+553 LIDKYSI
-560 NSDEEIDNFRELLE
+560 NSDEEIDNFKELLE
-574 KSNTISELES
+574 NSNTISELES

-600 WADLDIASEDSGMK
+600 WADLDKVSDDSDMK
-614 DTKQDL
+614 DTKKEL
-620 LDLAEAGKLTE
+620 LELAEAGKLTE
-631 KTFKEVSGSDTFLD
+631 KTFKEVSGSDTFLN
-645 EIGISSKEAVDN
+645 EIGISSKKAIDN

-701 DTLGIDDWSDK
+701 DTLGIKDWSDK

-760 ERYVAMLKEMGIINA
+760 ERYVAMLKEMGVINA

-783 EVKTKTLKET
+783 ETKEKTLKEA

-807 NLEEADALDDLNLSA
+807 NLEEADALDDLDLSA
-822 EDAGKALYD
+822 DGAAKALYD
-831 YMIQKIQCGDIKL
+831 YMIQKIQCGKVKL
-844 DTATECANLYNLALK
+844 DTATECTNLYNLALK
-859 AGIATN
+859 AGIATS

-897 DDENKKIT
+897 DDENKEIT
-905 FTTADGDVKEFKN
+905 FTTADGDVKKFKN

-933 KNAKSRAEE
+933 KNAKSRAEK
-942 NVKKFNKK
+942 NVEKFNKK
-950 NKVNLDVDVQTQ
+950 NKVNLSIQTQ
-962 KGSSKDKDKNSSSK
+962 KGSGKDKKDKNSSSK

-1036 ADKYKKKANQVAKP
+1036 ADKYKKKANQVAKS

-1065 KVSGL
+1065 KVSSL
-1070 SDGLIKNI
+1070 SNGLIKNI
-1078 QNGKL
+1078 QNGRLKGKKL
-1083 KSKSLSKLIATYGED
+1083 SDLIATYGED

-1111 KYQDALKN
+1111 KYQDARKN
-1119 KQDEIAKKRQYQID
+1119 KQDEIAKRRQYKID
-1133 QIQLDI
+1133 KEQNYVDK
-1139 DNSSEISAINDA
+1139 ADA
-1151 KKENAKSANE
+1151 KYNKNEALKENAKSASE
-1161 KNSILNNEINNLGK
+1161 KNIILKNERKNLKDSYKHQIKIAKINK
-1175 YYEYQKKLVQIQYGK
+1175 DKVEQ
-1190 KSEKA
+1190 
-1195 LNELARLE
+1195 ARLNAE
-1203 EERKKK
+1203 LQKK
-1209 LNDIAIEQHQNTVDE
+1209 LNDI
-1224 LNRNNDSLEAQKQN
+1224 
-1238 LKTAVEKN
+1238 
-1246 AVIEQQKPIVEKTYA
+1246 
-1261 EQIAI
+1261 
-1266 AKLQYGNNSDEVKK
+1266 
-1280 LQEEQKSK
+1280 
-1288 LNDLAIEQHQN
+1288 AIEQHQN

-1320 ASEKNAIVDQQ
+1320 ASEKNSIVEQQ
-1331 KAIAQ
+1331 KVIAQ

-1342 IEIAKLQYGDG
+1342 IEIAKLQYGVG

-1379 QTEYGNWLDMIQ
+1379 QTEYSNWLDMIQ
-1391 ARIDGL
+1391 SRIDGL

-1432 EKAALEEQHKST
+1432 EKVALEEQHKST
-1444 EVGTALWYSQEKT
+1444 EVGTALWYSQEKS

-1468 QKNMIEYRKS
+1468 QKNMIEYRNS
-1478 IREANDQVLELK
+1478 IREANDKVLELK
-1490 KSFITLGNIY
+1490 KSFIDLGNIY
-1500 LDNFEK
+1500 LD
-1506 YLSRYSLT
+1506 
-1514 DEDTGGL
+1514 
-1521 TDKGVTALGVYRKQ
+1521 
-1535 SISAGEQQKIDM
+1535 
-1547 DKLNEIEDII
+1547 
-1557 TRYNIYDDT
+1557 
-1566 QKKILLDANN
+1566 
-1576 YDSFAQ
+1576 
-1582 VKEDYEKYAQAVQ
+1582 
-1595 DDISNRIS
+1595 
-1603 AEENIINLMKERY
+1603 
-1616 NAELSYIQKLID
+1616 
-1628 DRKQQLSDE
+1628 
-1637 KDLYDYQKSIQEKVD
+1637 
-1652 NISLLQK
+1652 
-1659 QLDALRNDGSEEAMQ
+1659 
-1674 RRNNIQDQLDNAK
+1674 
-1687 EDLMDVEYDKYIS
+1687 
-1700 DQQNML
+1700 
-1706 DQLSEDYQNLIED
+1706 
-1719 LLKDVDTLLAEGNE
+1719 
-1733 IAKNN
+1733 
-1738 GKNFETAIN
+1738 
-1747 NFADKYN
+1747 
-1754 ETTFTNQQG
+1754 
-1763 DVAKIK
+1763 
-1769 DAVEKEQEDQKAANE
+1769 
-1784 VLSAIE
+1784 
-1790 KIGTVDLDGE
+1790 
-1800 GRKRLVDAENLYKSL
+1800 
-1815 TDAQRK
+1815 
-1821 IVDENPNGLELLNK
+1821 
-1835 KRQEWEALQ
+1835 
-1844 KPAPAP
+1844 
-1850 EPDPEP
+1850 
-1856 TPIIGD
+1856 
-1862 AASEVNPNYGADK
+1862 
-1875 VAANNSNGVIT
+1875 
-1886 KGLVESLVDK
+1886 
-1896 YGKKPGKKKTEYGIL
+1896 
-1911 NQYVWSK
+1911 
-1918 TKGKKIIP
+1918 
-1926 NEYFD
+1926 
-1931 NIRSGLGLSKTAS
+1931 
-1944 QNDIIKIMKQAGF
+1944 
-1957 SKGGIVETLS
+1957 
-1967 KVPGRNGDDGW
+1967 
-1978 ATLKRGEAILT
+1978 
-1989 PEQTKMFQ
+1989 
-1997 SMIKQMPVFTNAM
+1997 
-2010 DIFSSTKASAGV
+2010 
-2022 NNKPNSVSVGDINLT
+2022 
-2037 LDLPNVTNPES
+2037 
-2048 FIKEMQSNSR
+2048 
-2058 MRKVVQQ
+2058 
-2065 AVLDEVVGKGNLN
+2065 
-2078 IKRL
+2078 